1 MKIRAMIVD
10 DEPLARERIRQLL
23 DDEHDITIVA
33 ECSNGLEAIALLERR
48 RVDLMFLDVQMP
60 ELDGFGVLEA
70 LDLHN
75 TPAVI
80 FVTAYDK
87 FALRAFEVHGLDYL
101 LKPID
106 RSRFAQ
112 SLLRAR
118 KENLH
123 PREMKM
129 NKHLLALLDDLRVQH
144 RFLERL
150 VIKTRRRVFFVLVSE
165 INYVITQGNYLKI
178 IVHGKS
184 HLLRSTMS
192 RLESKLDPKQFIRIH
207 RSTLVNVG
215 QLQELQPYRKD
226 EVLAIMKDGKRL
238 SVSRRFH
245 KRIMALINNLS

>member
-23 DDEHDITIVA
+23 NDERGITVVA
-33 ECSNGLEAIALLERR
+33 ECCNGLEAIALLERR
-48 RVDLMFLDVQMP
+48 RVDLMFLDIQMP

-75 TPAVI
+75 MPAVI

-87 FALRAFEVHGLDYL
+87 FALRAFEVHALDYL

-112 SLLRAR
+112 SLVRAR
-118 KENLH
+118 KEILH
-123 PREMKM
+123 PSEMKM
-129 NKHLLALLDDLRVQH
+129 NKHLLALLDDLRAEQ

-150 VIKTRRRVFFVLVSE
+150 VIKTRKRVFFVLVSE
-165 INYVITQGNYLKI
+165 IDYVITQGNYLKI
-178 IVHGKS
+178 NVHGKS
-184 HLLRSTMS
+184 HLLRGTMS

-207 RSTLVNVG
+207 RSTLVNIG
-215 QLQELQPYRKD
+215 QLLELQPYRKD
-226 EVLAIMKDGKRL
+226 EVLAIMKDGK
-238 SVSRRFH
+238 SIPVSRRYH
-245 KRIMALINNLS
+245 QQILSLISDLS

>member
-1 MKIRAMIVD
+1 MKIRVMIVD

-23 DDEHDITIVA
+23 NDERDIIVVA
-33 ECSNGLEAIALLERR
+33 ECSNGMEAIALLERR

-70 LDLHN
+70 LDPHN

-87 FALRAFEVHGLDYL
+87 FALRAFDVHALDYL

-112 SLLRAR
+112 SVVRAR
-118 KENLH
+118 KEILR
-123 PREMKM
+123 PSEMKM
-129 NKHLLALLDDLRVQH
+129 NKHLLALLDDLRAEH

-150 VIKTRRRVFFVLVSE
+150 VIKTRKRVFFVLVSE
-165 INYVITQGNYLKI
+165 IDYVITQGNYLKI
-178 IVHGKS
+178 NAHGKS
-184 HLLRSTMS
+184 HLLRSTIS
-192 RLESKLDPKQFIRIH
+192 RLETKLDPKQFIRIH

-226 EVLAIMKDGKRL
+226 EILAIMKDGKRL
-238 SVSRRFH
+238 PVSRRFR
-245 KRIMALINNLS
+245 KQIMALINNLS